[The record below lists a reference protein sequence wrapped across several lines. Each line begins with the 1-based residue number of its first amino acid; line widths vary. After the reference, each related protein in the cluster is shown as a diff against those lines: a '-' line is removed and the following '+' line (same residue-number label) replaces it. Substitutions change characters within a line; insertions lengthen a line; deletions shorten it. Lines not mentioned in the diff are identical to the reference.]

1 MNRSRRIVP
10 VVLLL
15 LSLLSLSSP
24 ALAATAKP
32 PRLLIPAGAAALYW
46 SYPMPLPMGMHY
58 GTMKITN
65 LSHRPGPSHDQRD
78 PRLELL
84 QDPSLPRRRHAAVHH
99 PFLHLHCGR
108 FVHQGGISARRL
120 S

>member
-1 MNRSRRIVP
+1 MNRSRCIVP

-46 SYPMPLPMGMHY
+46 SYPMPLPMGRGM
-58 GTMKITN
+58 G
-65 LSHRPGPSHDQRD
+65 
-78 PRLELL
+78 
-84 QDPSLPRRRHAAVHH
+84 
-99 PFLHLHCGR
+99 
-108 FVHQGGISARRL
+108 
-120 S
+120 